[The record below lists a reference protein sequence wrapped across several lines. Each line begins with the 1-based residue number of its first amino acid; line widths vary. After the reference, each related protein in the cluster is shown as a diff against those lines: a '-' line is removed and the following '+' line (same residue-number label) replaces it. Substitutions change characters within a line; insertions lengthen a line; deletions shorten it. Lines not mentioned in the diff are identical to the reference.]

1 MSKMN
6 ESSFP
11 KETLDFQATK
21 VTVSSTE
28 IHTLNHHLAS
38 MARLLNPQ
46 SSSKGTAFPPWAI
59 ITQG

>member
-38 MARLLNPQ
+38 MARLLNPRV
-46 SSSKGTAFPPWAI
+46 F
-59 ITQG
+59 

>member
-11 KETLDFQATK
+11 KEILDFQATK
-21 VTVSSTE
+21 VMVSCTE
-28 IHTLNHHLAS
+28 IHTPNYHLAS
-38 MARLLNPQ
+38 TARLYPPE